1 MAVVGPHNVEL
12 SESGAAQPPP
22 GSRLPRLAQS
32 FIGVVAEGPADRRL
46 HRQHGDVFQIDAFPF
61 KRLVAVCDPFEVKR
75 LWSLPPEQLDAGRGN
90 AILGPLVGRSS
101 VLLLDGDEHLSTRRA
116 LLPAFHGDR
125 MQALTAVMREE
136 AQAELAT
143 WPKGHP
149 FAVLPHM
156 QRLTLTI
163 ILRTVFGVS
172 GERLPALRSALSAM
186 VSRGA
191 GIMFAPRPVRRIGG
205 PAFER
210 ARSIVD
216 RLIADEMT
224 TGGTPGSVLAE
235 LIALE
240 QRPEW
245 VRDQLL
251 TLLIAGHETT
261 ATALAWAFER
271 LTRTPHALNKA
282 VVAARADDAH
292 RYLDLVVQET
302 LRSRPPLN
310 WVMRHVK
317 SPITVGEYSVP
328 AGWTVGAALEVIHQ
342 RPDLFPEPDAFRP
355 ERFADGPGL
364 ALPWLPFGGGRRRC
378 LGAAFAQTEMREV
391 LGTVLSQID
400 LTAADSTPERRRRR
414 AITFVPHR
422 GARLIARRAA

>member
-1 MAVVGPHNVEL
+1 MREPIPSAAFRSSSMSPTQSAADQTEVGPVQA
-12 SESGAAQPPP
+12 STVGPVQMSTPRAAQSPP

-61 KRLVAVCDPFEVKR
+61 KRLVAVCDPVEVRR

-136 AQAELAT
+136 AQAEVAS
-143 WPKGHP
+143 WPTDRP
-149 FAVLPHM
+149 FAVLPYM

-172 GERLPALRSALSAM
+172 GQRLPALRSALSAM

-191 GIMFAPRPVRRIGG
+191 GIMFAPRPVRRFGE

-210 ARSIVD
+210 ARRNVD
-216 RLIADEMT
+216 RLIADEMS

-235 LIALE
+235 LIAL
-240 QRPEW
+240 
-245 VRDQLL
+245 
-251 TLLIAGHETT
+251 G
-261 ATALAWAFER
+261 
-271 LTRTPHALNKA
+271 
-282 VVAARADDAH
+282 
-292 RYLDLVVQET
+292 
-302 LRSRPPLN
+302 
-310 WVMRHVK
+310 
-317 SPITVGEYSVP
+317 
-328 AGWTVGAALEVIHQ
+328 Q
-342 RPDLFPEPDAFRP
+342 RPDGYAISSSPCSSPDTRP
-355 ERFADGPGL
+355 QPPHSLGPSSG
-364 ALPWLPFGGGRRRC
+364 
-378 LGAAFAQTEMREV
+378 
-391 LGTVLSQID
+391 
-400 LTAADSTPERRRRR
+400 
-414 AITFVPHR
+414 
-422 GARLIARRAA
+422 